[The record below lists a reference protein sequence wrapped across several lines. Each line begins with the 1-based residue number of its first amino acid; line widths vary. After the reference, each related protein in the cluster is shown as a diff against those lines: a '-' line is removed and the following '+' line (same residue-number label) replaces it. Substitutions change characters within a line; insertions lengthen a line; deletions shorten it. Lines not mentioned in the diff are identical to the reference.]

1 MLERKIILKKK
12 IIIGVCTLIGAIGLG
27 ILIPVCLDF
36 SFKIDSYGS
45 AKEILENAGEE
56 VAVLSENSNVVNEAV
71 EDNTMDAASDEKEE
85 SSDVSSEDT
94 DTSMEDSQ
102 VINEPENEVLLADS
116 QVPASELSPD
126 AIIFDWKPED
136 ITFLGKPLK
145 RGLYEEL
152 CEEYGFVPGMQYA
165 TKDFEDGYE
174 IIESSSSY
182 THTVNG
188 EEQEVIQNSISVHDP
203 KYEKVSISYSEEA
216 DRVYLSISIMDYSKT
231 EEFKDIIERVVN
243 VPFDVGK
250 DEDIEKVFHVREI
263 IDKYDFKDVSG
274 LPFESNLK
282 DTKISEYQGTS
293 NYSGKETDYV
303 SKDIESHS
311 YQIYVGSLSIDLY
324 SNEFSDGYYRAYYQI
339 TE

>member
-1 MLERKIILKKK
+1 MNSMISKKN
-12 IIIGVCTLIGAIGLG
+12 IIIGVCTLIGAIVLG
-27 ILIPVCLDF
+27 MLIPICSDI
-36 SFKIDSYGS
+36 SFKVENYGN
-45 AKEILENAGEE
+45 AVEILENAGED
-56 VAVLSENSNVVNEAV
+56 VAALKKNSNAEPVLSEDKAADTSASEAQIS
-71 EDNTMDAASDEKEE
+71 E
-85 SSDVSSEDT
+85 DVSLESTDDTQSTEVPASE
-94 DTSMEDSQ
+94 E
-102 VINEPENEVLLADS
+102 LLADS
-116 QVPASELSPD
+116 QVPAAELSPD

-136 ITFLGKPLK
+136 ITFLGKPLQK
-145 RGLYEEL
+145 GIYEEL

-174 IIESSSSY
+174 INESSSSY

-231 EEFKDIIERVVN
+231 EELKDIIAKVVN

-250 DEDIEKVFHVREI
+250 DEDIERVFHVRKI

-282 DTKISEYQGTS
+282 DTRISEYQGTS

-311 YQIYVGSLSIDLY
+311 YQIYVGNFYISLY
-324 SNEFSDGYYRAYYQI
+324 SNEFSDGYYRAYYEI